1 MYTTKLKICYDKLFL
16 ETPSYIIIL
25 LKLYCNKIISSP
37 DNLCTYTKFIFIFSN
52 KNLPSLVFKFEYID
66 VLEMKQ
72 ISVLYPS

>member
-16 ETPSYIIIL
+16 KTPSYIIIL